1 MERKHNPNSWSD
13 LPHDLLNLVFER
25 LSFANFNRARSVCS
39 SWYSASRQS
48 VPKNQIHWLIL
59 FPEDN
64 NNKNNSS
71 CTLFNPDEKDKLYK
85 TQHLDEEFAKSVCR
99 ATYGSWFLMVD
110 PLFNL
115 YILNLFTR
123 ERINLHP
130 VELLWK
136 DYELGVSSRNRMK
149 SRGGNVRSPVFWID
163 EITKDYVVLWG
174 LRDWCVFYSKKGDT
188 SWNQIPQTPDC
199 YRLRYK
205 DHKLYFQGY
214 FSSFK
219 IFDLSGEIPQQT
231 FDSLVFVDHC
241 HFRRWV
247 LYSTLVVTLT
257 GKVLNVEKMMDC
269 SFTVFEFTLVNEHH
283 VQVFADT
290 CKYLVFGHRFYRLSD
305 SWVVDETKLVV
316 TVTGNILRVQRMLR
330 PWSGIQSFRVCKV
343 FPKYEEVNS
352 LGDEAM
358 LLDLGITVSANE
370 VEGLRRNSIYFSGIH
385 GEKTNQ
391 ILIFNIERKN
401 MELLQKL
408 DGSSAH
414 QLSRAR
420 WFLPS
425 LTHT

>member
-25 LSFANFNRARSVCS
+25 LSFANFNRAKCVCS

-163 EITKDYVVLWG
+163 EKTKDYIVLWG

-269 SFTVFEFTLVNEHH
+269 SFTVFEV
-283 VQVFADT
+283 
-290 CKYLVFGHRFYRLSD
+290 CS
-305 SWVVDETKLVV
+305 
-316 TVTGNILRVQRMLR
+316 
-330 PWSGIQSFRVCKV
+330 SGRRIH
-343 FPKYEEVNS
+343 S
-352 LGDEAM
+352 LGDESI
-358 LLDLGITVSANE
+358 LLEQGITVLANDTN
-370 VEGLRRNSIYFSGIH
+370 GFIRNSIYFNNDCENI
-385 GEKTNQ
+385 EKHTYDMF
-391 ILIFNIERKN
+391 IFNLET
-401 MELLQKL
+401 QKTEPL
-408 DGSSAH
+408 HTFDSSSF
-414 QLSRAR
+414 QFSRAH
-420 WFLPS
+420 WFVPS
-425 LTHT
+425 FTLT